1 MGASLRL
8 RVLRGGGL
16 ALIGLGLVHLAAT
29 PHIATL
35 IRRSTAAPV
44 AEWLTPPMLLNHVLV
59 GALLIPLGYLTVY
72 AAPHSVRGAPW
83 AQMTVRTVAI
93 SAASLPIALLS
104 LMGKPYFLD
113 APLFVLG
120 AALTVVAVVALL
132 VTAFSK

>member
-8 RVLRGGGL
+8 RLLRGGGA
-16 ALIGLGLVHLAAT
+16 ALMTLGLVHLLAT

-35 IRRSTAAPV
+35 IRRSTTAPV

-72 AAPHSVRGAPW
+72 AAPQAVRGAPW
-83 AQMTVRTVAI
+83 AQMIVRTVSV
-93 SAASLPIALLS
+93 SAASLPIALFS
-104 LMGKPYFLD
+104 LMREPYFLD

-120 AALTVVAVVALL
+120 AALTVVAVLALL
-132 VTAFSK
+132 AAAFSR